1 MTCAGT
7 LGKNATFADST
18 GTIGYIQALTPGEI
32 TIDSVDT
39 TVHSSSEW
47 KEYCPGLKD
56 GGTVTI
62 RLYKVVD
69 DASQNRLYTR
79 AISDA
84 SLNTDTYTI
93 TFPDGETMI
102 FTGFIT
108 GVPIEIPMADYVAVS
123 FSFKIS
129 GAVTGTLFT

>member
-7 LGKNATFADST
+7 LGKKATFADST
-18 GTIGYIQALTPGEI
+18 GTIGYLQELTLDGV
-32 TIDSVDT
+32 TIDSIDT
-39 TVHSSSEW
+39 TVHGPSEW
-47 KEYCPGLKD
+47 KDYCPGLKD

-62 RLYKVVD
+62 RLYKVLD

-79 AISDA
+79 AIGDA
-84 SLNTDTYTI
+84 SGNTDTYTI

-108 GVPIEIPMADYVAVS
+108 GAPIEIPMADYVAVS

>member
-7 LGKNATFADST
+7 LGKKATFADST
-18 GTIGYIQALTPGEI
+18 GSMGYIQELTLDGV
-32 TIDSVDT
+32 TIDSIET
-39 TVHSSSEW
+39 TTHGESEW

-56 GGTVTI
+56 GGTVNV

-79 AISDA
+79 AIGDA
-84 SLNTDTYTI
+84 SGNTDTYTI
-93 TFPDGETMI
+93 TFPDAETMV

-129 GAVTGTLFT
+129 GPVTGTLFT

>member
-7 LGKNATFADST
+7 LGKKATFADST

-79 AISDA
+79 AIGDA
-84 SLNTDTYTI
+84 SGNTDTYTI
-93 TFPDGETMI
+93 TFPDAETMG

-129 GAVTGTLFT
+129 GAVSGTLFT

>member
-7 LGKNATFADST
+7 LGKKATFADST

-79 AISDA
+79 AIGDA
-84 SLNTDTYTI
+84 SSNTDTYTI

-108 GVPIEIPMADYVAVS
+108 GVPIEIPIADYVAVS

-129 GAVTGTLFT
+129 GAVSGTLFT

>member
-7 LGKNATFADST
+7 LGKKATFADST

-39 TVHSSSEW
+39 TTHGESEW

-79 AISDA
+79 AIGDA

-108 GVPIEIPMADYVAVS
+108 GVPIEIPIADYVAVS

-129 GAVTGTLFT
+129 GAVSGTLFT

>member
-7 LGKNATFADST
+7 LGKKATFADST

-62 RLYKVVD
+62 RLYKVLD
-69 DASQNRLYTR
+69 DASQNRLHAR
-79 AISDA
+79 AIGDA
-84 SLNTDTYTI
+84 SSNTDTYTI

-108 GVPIEIPMADYVAVS
+108 GVPIEIPIADYVAVS

-129 GAVTGTLFT
+129 GAVSGTLFT